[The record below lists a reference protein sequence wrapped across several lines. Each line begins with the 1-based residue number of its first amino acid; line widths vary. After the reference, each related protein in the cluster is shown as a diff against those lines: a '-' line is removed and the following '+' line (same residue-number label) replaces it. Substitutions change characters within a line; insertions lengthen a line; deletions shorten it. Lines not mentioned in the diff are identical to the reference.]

1 MRQAIELSRQESMDS
16 KKISDQEEHELIAAI
31 KASQDELEKEINEKK
46 QVSDDKKA
54 KLEAKRLQLRKLQEE
69 RQL

>member
-16 KKISDQEEHELIAAI
+16 KKISDQEELELIAAI

>member
-16 KKISDQEEHELIAAI
+16 KKISDQEELELIAAI

-54 KLEAKRLQLRKLQEE
+54 KLEAKRLQLKKL
-69 RQL
+69 